1 MLNAHCFSQLLL
13 HNKQSQNTA
22 AESTVFLARD
32 SPAVRARLRWVFLLG
47 LAGLIQASVAVCWVS
62 TGLAGLCWGELS
74 VVALAACVVPIL
86 PQTAWADLH
95 VRARLHRDA
104 ARALEAWIQN
114 CCTTTPATLYGP
126 KQVTYQPAFRG
137 WGHRLFFE
145 AGVATSHV

>member
-1 MLNAHCFSQLLL
+1 ML
-13 HNKQSQNTA
+13 T
-22 AESTVFLARD
+22 
-32 SPAVRARLRWVFLLG
+32 
-47 LAGLIQASVAVCWVS
+47 ASVSSYCITSNPKTQQLKAPFSWLVILRQLGPGSAGCFCWAWLGSFRHRWLSAGSAQGWLVC
-62 TGLAGLCWGELS
+62 AGASSEWRPWRPVWSL
-74 VVALAACVVPIL
+74 IL
-86 PQTAWADLH
+86 PQAAWADLH
-95 VRARLHRDA
+95 VCARLHRDA